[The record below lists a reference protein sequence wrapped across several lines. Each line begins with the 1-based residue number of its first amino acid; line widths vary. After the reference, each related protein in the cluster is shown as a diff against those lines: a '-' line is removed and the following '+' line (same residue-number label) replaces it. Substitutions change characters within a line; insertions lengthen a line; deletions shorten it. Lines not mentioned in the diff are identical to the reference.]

1 MKTGRAD
8 AAAHRP
14 RHGKKA
20 RTVMQNIYRFADHT
34 IEIESLYPLVHELC
48 AAYQTEESGAEYSVR
63 ITEEDILSE
72 RASLEAA
79 WRQSGYDPRRFSA
92 RYLETLA
99 VYRKIAEA
107 LLPCDIL
114 LMHGSVVAVD
124 GRAYLFTAKS
134 GTGKTTHTRLWLRQ
148 FGERAVVVNG
158 DKPLLH
164 IERDSVTVYGTQWDG
179 KEHMS
184 RNISCPL
191 MGVCILTRSTVNR
204 IEPLSRRDAMP
215 HLCQQTYRPSSPAA
229 LGRTLALIDHLS
241 RSVPLYLLGC
251 NMEPEAARV
260 AYNGMRQQE
269 DQAL

>member
-134 GTGKTTHTRLWLRQ
+134 GTGKTTHYLHWKALWDREVEILC
-148 FGERAVVVNG
+148 G
-158 DKPLLH
+158 DKPILAFDGPE
-164 IERDSVTVYGTQWDG
+164 ITVHPSPWNG
-179 KEHMS
+179 KEAMGQLRS
-184 RNISCPL
+184 GPL
-191 MGVCILTRSTVNR
+191 GGIVVLRQSGTDR
-204 IEPLSRRDAMP
+204 IRRLSRREAVWP
-215 HLCQQTYRPSSPAA
+215 LFPQFLFRRATVAQVQAV
-229 LGRTLALIDHLS
+229 GRMEEQ
-241 RSVPLYLLGC
+241 LLGQVPVWLLE
-251 NMEPEAARV
+251 NRV
-260 AYNGMRQQE
+260 GGAS
-269 DQAL
+269 ALLCRNALLEV